1 MLKTGV
7 YLKCQTIT
15 KKTNDMNYT
24 DLNANEIK
32 VLKSIVHSAEEASGG
47 TWTDAEYTQAPEG
60 ISKNQ
65 MSGYFSQ
72 LVQKGYIER
81 INEPGEMTDG
91 MIYHSDPQKSLTE
104 YKF

>member
-1 MLKTGV
+1 
-7 YLKCQTIT
+7 
-15 KKTNDMNYT
+15 
-24 DLNANEIK
+24 
-32 VLKSIVHSAEEASGG
+32 
-47 TWTDAEYTQAPEG
+47 
-60 ISKNQ
+60 